1 MKSTIPTTHHWIV
14 LTVFLFM
21 AVNLKAETLPG
32 EDSAPASL
40 KMAGKRAYA
49 ALRRRDMDL
58 ILSMLSK
65 NGVLVAT
72 RRAVWP
78 EVEKHSE
85 KKTTND
91 SFPLR
96 LDDLSPLVWE
106 DREVQF
112 DTSEPDDVAKLKV
125 ALARFADEMD
135 SMYGGLDIA
144 LHQMDIWEVRHMG
157 PSVEGKMA
165 SNYFWYIQF
174 RKEGKHWKIWK
185 LELAEH

>member
-1 MKSTIPTTHHWIV
+1 MKSTIPTIRHG
-14 LTVFLFM
+14 LLLMAFLWM
-21 AVNLKAETLPG
+21 AIQLKAETLPG

-49 ALRRRDMDL
+49 ALRRRNMDV

-65 NGVLVAT
+65 HGVLVTA

-78 EVEKHSE
+78 EVEKHDE
-85 KKTTND
+85 RKTPND
-91 SFPLR
+91 SFPLL

-112 DTSEPDDVAKLKV
+112 DTNEADDAAKLKV
-125 ALARFADEMD
+125 ALARFAHEMD
-135 SMYGGLDIA
+135 SMYGGLDIS
-144 LHQMDIWEVRHMG
+144 LHQMDVWEVRDMG

-174 RKEGKHWKIWK
+174 RKEGKHWKIWR